1 MQTEGQLSDMRNG
14 CVTEEHHGDNPPRTV
29 YHPDWEKEENKAPQS
44 DWEKEENKAPQSLA
58 TESFKRPTWGSPML
72 LHSDQRS
79 TASGHLQTQRLC
91 LGRCS

>member
-14 CVTEEHHGDNPPRTV
+14 CVSEEHHGDIPPRTV
-29 YHPDWEKEENKAPQS
+29 YHPDWEKEEN
-44 DWEKEENKAPQSLA
+44 EAPQSLA
-58 TESFKRPTWGSPML
+58 AESFKRPTWGSPML